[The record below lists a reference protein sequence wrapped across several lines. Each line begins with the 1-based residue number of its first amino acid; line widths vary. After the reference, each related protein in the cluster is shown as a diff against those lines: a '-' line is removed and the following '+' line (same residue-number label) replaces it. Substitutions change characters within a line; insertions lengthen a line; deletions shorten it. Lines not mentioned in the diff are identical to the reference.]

1 MAQSSNKKAWTRL
14 GAGVSLL
21 TLSSALG
28 LAAPAMRA
36 GATGG
41 GRHGDVVV
49 VTGFRESLA
58 AAIEAKREEN
68 AIVDVIT
75 AEDIADFPDL
85 NLAESLQ
92 RVPGVQ
98 IDRDG
103 GEGRTINVR
112 GLSSDFVRVR
122 LNGLEALATT
132 GGRDG
137 RQNRNRAFDF
147 NVFASEL
154 FNSIKVSKSQSAE
167 TEEGSLGAT
176 VDLTT
181 ARPFD
186 YDGFT
191 FAGGAQVSYNDLAGN
206 TDPRYTFAG
215 VRPLPRWPARRPVL
229 AGLLHAQHD
238 RGRLELGPLPHS
250 ERRWLRGDAAQSR
263 GTVVGANRC
272 YQTIA
277 GPDHDARRA
286 FSPAYLPRRLRTAPP
301 TRASRA
307 MAASAMTASAS
318 ARPSRCSTSRLNQ
331 RRSAMTC
338 STRT

>member
-1 MAQSSNKKAWTRL
+1 MARSSKKKTWTRL

-21 TLSSALG
+21 TVSSVLGFANPAL
-28 LAAPAMRA
+28 AQEQPADE
-36 GATGG
+36 
-41 GRHGDVVV
+41 GDIVV
-49 VTGFRESLA
+49 VTGFRGSLA
-58 AAIEAKREEN
+58 AAIEAKREEV

-154 FNSIKVSKSQSAE
+154 FNSIRCRSRSR
-167 TEEGSLGAT
+167 L
-176 VDLTT
+176 
-181 ARPFD
+181 
-186 YDGFT
+186 
-191 FAGGAQVSYNDLAGN
+191 
-206 TDPRYTFAG
+206 
-215 VRPLPRWPARRPVL
+215 RWKRDHSARR
-229 AGLLHAQHD
+229 
-238 RGRLELGPLPHS
+238 
-250 ERRWLRGDAAQSR
+250 
-263 GTVVGANRC
+263 
-272 YQTIA
+272 
-277 GPDHDARRA
+277 
-286 FSPAYLPRRLRTAPP
+286 
-301 TRASRA
+301 
-307 MAASAMTASAS
+307 
-318 ARPSRCSTSRLNQ
+318 
-331 RRSAMTC
+331 
-338 STRT
+338 

>member
-1 MAQSSNKKAWTRL
+1 MAQRS
-14 GAGVSLL
+14 
-21 TLSSALG
+21 
-28 LAAPAMRA
+28 MRA
-36 GATGG
+36 ALAHLGFGASLVALTTAFTGTAFAQQTAAG
-41 GRHGDVVV
+41 RSRRGRRRRRHGLPRLTCRSHRGEARGCGHLRLDLSGRHRG
-49 VTGFRESLA
+49 L
-58 AAIEAKREEN
+58 
-68 AIVDVIT
+68 
-75 AEDIADFPDL
+75 PDL

-154 FNSIKVSKSQSAE
+154 FNSIKISKSQSAE

-186 YDGFT
+186 YSGFT
-191 FAGGAQVSYNDLAGN
+191 MAAGAQASYNDLAQN
-206 TDPRYTFAG
+206 TDPRATFLVSDRWLDGQLGALFSIAYTKRNTIEEGSSSGRFRIPTADG
-215 VRPLPRWPARRPVL
+215 CASTPPNSRRRCGRQPLLPDHHRPHRARRNGTL
-229 AGLLHAQHD
+229 TGAAAAAAGQ
-238 RGRLELGPLPHS
+238 
-250 ERRWLRGDAAQSR
+250 
-263 GTVVGANRC
+263 
-272 YQTIA
+272 
-277 GPDHDARRA
+277 
-286 FSPAYLPRRLRTAPP
+286 
-301 TRASRA
+301 
-307 MAASAMTASAS
+307 
-318 ARPSRCSTSRLNQ
+318 Q
-331 RRSAMTC
+331 RRPPAHPALWPHQLRPRAHRLHLLGAVSAV
-338 STRT
+338 RVHRR

>member
-1 MAQSSNKKAWTRL
+1 M
-14 GAGVSLL
+14 
-21 TLSSALG
+21 
-28 LAAPAMRA
+28 
-36 GATGG
+36 
-41 GRHGDVVV
+41 VV
-49 VTGFRESLA
+49 VTGFRGSLA
-58 AAIEAKREEN
+58 AAIETKREDN
-68 AIVDVIT
+68 AIVDAIT

-112 GLSSDFVRVR
+112 GLSSEFVRVR

-154 FNSIKVSKSQSAE
+154 FNAIKVTKSQSAE

-186 YDGFT
+186 YSGFT
-191 FAGGAQVSYNDLAGN
+191 MAAASR
-206 TDPRYTFAG
+206 PRTTTSPKTSTRA
-215 VRPLPRWPARRPVL
+215 
-229 AGLLHAQHD
+229 
-238 RGRLELGPLPHS
+238 PHS
-250 ERRWLRGDAAQSR
+250 
-263 GTVVGANRC
+263 
-272 YQTIA
+272 
-277 GPDHDARRA
+277 
-286 FSPAYLPRRLRTAPP
+286 
-301 TRASRA
+301 
-307 MAASAMTASAS
+307 
-318 ARPSRCSTSRLNQ
+318 
-331 RRSAMTC
+331 
-338 STRT
+338 